1 MPDPIELAVTIL
13 SQALDA
19 EVSTEMPPDARP
31 RRYVMVALDG
41 DMSTEL
47 LLMPR
52 LSLTCWGA
60 SDRDAHGLATSA
72 WEALSR
78 AAEDHDLLCSCQLES
93 MSRDEWSRTGQ
104 SRYLA
109 VVDLTIN
116 V

>member
-13 SQALDA
+13 SQAPDA
-19 EVSTEMPPDARP
+19 EVSTARP

-78 AAEDHDLLCSCQLES
+78 AAEDHDLLSSCQLES